1 MTRYTLTVDLGSTIH
16 AFRLP
21 PWIDTDHEAR
31 RFHQA
36 LTDGLWAVEPLSID
50 GHYLACVLHED
61 TEHGLAIPAHSW
73 NQACEVLEAA
83 AVAQLSRVN

>member
-1 MTRYTLTVDLGSTIH
+1 MPRFTLTIDLGRTIH

-21 PWIDTDHEAR
+21 PWITTQHEAR

-36 LTDGLWAVEPLSID
+36 LTDGLWAVEHLAID
-50 GHYLACVLHED
+50 GHYLACVWHED
-61 TEHGLAIPAHSW
+61 TEHGLAIPAQSYE
-73 NQACEVLEAA
+73 QACDVLEAA

>member
-1 MTRYTLTVDLGSTIH
+1 MTYALTIDLGRTIH

-21 PWIDTDHEAR
+21 PWINTEHEAR

-36 LTDGLWAVEPLSID
+36 LTDGLWSVEPVRID

-61 TEHGLAIPAHSW
+61 TEHGLAIPARNWDEAS
-73 NQACEVLEAA
+73 AVLEAA
-83 AVAQLSRVN
+83 AVGQLAVVN

>member
-1 MTRYTLTVDLGSTIH
+1 MTFTLTVDLGRTIH

-21 PWIDTDHEAR
+21 PWIDTHHEAR

-61 TEHGLAIPAHSW
+61 TEHGLAIPARSW
-73 NQACEVLEAA
+73 GEACEVLEAA
-83 AVAQLSRVN
+83 AVAQLSLVN